1 MKKVA
6 QLKEFM
12 VGVKAELRKVTWTTW
27 KELVASTG
35 VVIVAVIVIA
45 IFLGVIDRLMSLG
58 LVGSKYSILQLLTG
72 G

>member
-1 MKKVA
+1 MKKIA
-6 QLKEFM
+6 QLKEFL

-27 KELVASTG
+27 KELVASTA